1 VWVSKEKDFMDEA
14 MTSMVERLT
23 RLGFSL
29 YEAKAYVGLLVHGA
43 QTGYGLSNLTGVPQ
57 PKVYETLHRLAEQ
70 GAVMQTA
77 NKPATYIAVPA
88 EQLFHALDTDFKQ
101 RLRDA
106 RKDLERLLPK
116 PVGDQQE
123 PIWKLNSFESSVARA
138 REAIADATRSVYLSG
153 STSALEPLKDAIAD
167 ASKSGVTFVVLHFGP
182 LPFPVLGGRTFRHAS
197 TEGTL
202 YSHHQARHLAVVV
215 DSASALWALARDGKH
230 WDGLYSQNEM
240 FASVI
245 KGYIRHDI
253 MVQRMYTDLPEELTD
268 LYGPGL
274 LELARISSSSNEGD
288 TSEEREGEALTG

>member
-1 VWVSKEKDFMDEA
+1 MDEA

-70 GAVMQTA
+70 GALMQIA
-77 NKPATYIAVPA
+77 NKPATYVAMPA
-88 EQLFHALDTDFKQ
+88 EQLFHALETDFKQ
-101 RLRDA
+101 RLQNA
-106 RKDLERLLPK
+106 RNDLEHLLSK
-116 PVGDQQE
+116 PNEDQQE
-123 PIWKLNSFESSVARA
+123 LIWKLNSFGSIVARTQ
-138 REAIADATRSVYLSG
+138 EVIANATRSVYLSG
-153 STSALEPLKDAIAD
+153 STFTLEPLKDVITD
-167 ASKSGVTFVVLHFGP
+167 ASKRGITFVVLHFGP
-182 LPFPVLGGRTFRHAS
+182 LPFSVGGGRTFRHAS
-197 TEGTL
+197 TEGSL

-215 DSASALWALARDGKH
+215 DSASALWALARNGKH
-230 WDGLYSQNEM
+230 WESLYSQNEM
-240 FASVI
+240 FASAI

-253 MVQRMYTDLPEELTD
+253 MVQRIYADLPEELTD

-288 TSEEREGEALTG
+288 INEEREGEALIG